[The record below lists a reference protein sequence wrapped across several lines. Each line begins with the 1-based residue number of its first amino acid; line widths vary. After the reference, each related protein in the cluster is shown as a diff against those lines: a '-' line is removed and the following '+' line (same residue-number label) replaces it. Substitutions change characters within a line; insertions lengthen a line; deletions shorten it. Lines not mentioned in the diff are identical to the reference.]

1 MGGAVTRAVV
11 DDGEIDGVGAVGD
24 SHAGACGP
32 GVLEGIGEPLLDDPM
47 GRDVDPWW
55 QIEGGPFDRDLD
67 WQPRAAHR
75 RGQLVDATQA
85 WLGASE
91 MSGSSW
97 RSNGRGGRLHD
108 ALPDA
113 HYVEIDGGPH
123 VLCVTHAEEVN
134 RELLA
139 FLRQPAPVAGAA

>member
-1 MGGAVTRAVV
+1 
-11 DDGEIDGVGAVGD
+11 
-24 SHAGACGP
+24 
-32 GVLEGIGEPLLDDPM
+32 
-47 GRDVDPWW
+47 
-55 QIEGGPFDRDLD
+55 
-67 WQPRAAHR
+67 
-75 RGQLVDATQA
+75 
-85 WLGASE
+85 